1 MNNKPLFANTLA
13 VCSLFRFPKVEKNQF
28 ILLHCLRKIVSVI
41 SVTVGEKHISFCYMS
56 VLQFTCIW
64 SHLLPPDT
72 RCCGVLHT
80 LCVCVCVCV
89 CVLFVPLSTW
99 RLFKA
104 RGRKSGVGRLVG
116 ACGEISRSK
125 LVLSGGCRRGED
137 GHSCPGVFS
146 HQEDAAGRPGSEGDA
161 HSQLHAAGR
170 HCWRSFVLG
179 IVVRSRGVLL
189 CLKCVQNVSNRE
201 HCSEVGRVI
210 LEVN

>member
-72 RCCGVLHT
+72 RCCGVLHK

-89 CVLFVPLSTW
+89 CVCCLCLFRHGVSSKPEEGSRVLGGWLAPAGRSADQSSSCPVDAGGGRTDTRVPVSSPTRRTQQDDPAQRETHILSYMQ
-99 RLFKA
+99 
-104 RGRKSGVGRLVG
+104 LVG
-116 ACGEISRSK
+116 TAGG
-125 LVLSGGCRRGED
+125 LLYSGSWFD
-137 GHSCPGVFS
+137 
-146 HQEDAAGRPGSEGDA
+146 
-161 HSQLHAAGR
+161 HAA
-170 HCWRSFVLG
+170 C
-179 IVVRSRGVLL
+179 
-189 CLKCVQNVSNRE
+189 CCV
-201 HCSEVGRVI
+201 
-210 LEVN
+210 

>member
-1 MNNKPLFANTLA
+1 MQLVPLPQGRKKSIHSA
-13 VCSLFRFPKVEKNQF
+13 SLFEKDCLGHF
-28 ILLHCLRKIVSVI
+28 CDCRWETHFLLLHVCFAVYLYLI
-41 SVTVGEKHISFCYMS
+41 SPSPSG
-56 VLQFTCIW
+56 
-64 SHLLPPDT
+64 
-72 RCCGVLHT
+72 HT
-80 LCVCVCVCV
+80 LLWSPAHAVCVCVCVCV